1 MIELALALRAA
12 AKGVGPLDE
21 GQRTRARGHDVEQD
35 FETDPRQVRR
45 ELTDNRRANHEAAAH
60 RLAEIGAQHIARAP
74 RRECRLGDPNAVPIA
89 GATPSGEPRSARD
102 TGHWIALTRGP
113 HRRQQRSV
121 TRTVPIYSLAP

>member
-45 ELTDNRRANHEAAAH
+45 ELTDNRRANHEEAAH
-60 RLAEIGAQHIARAP
+60 RIAEIGAQHMAREP
-74 RRECRLGDPNAVPIA
+74 RRECRFGDPIAVPIA
-89 GATPSGEPRSARD
+89 GATAFGEPRSDRD
-102 TGHWIALTRGP
+102 IERWIGLERVADRKSTR
-113 HRRQQRSV
+113 
-121 TRTVPIYSLAP
+121 L